1 MIIHFYEGFVHLK
14 KNATAIRGNRSVRA
28 KEEMKMA
35 YNSKTVERGGVI
47 QSQ

>member
-14 KNATAIRGNRSVRA
+14 KNATAIRGNRSVWA
-28 KEEMKMA
+28 KEMKMA